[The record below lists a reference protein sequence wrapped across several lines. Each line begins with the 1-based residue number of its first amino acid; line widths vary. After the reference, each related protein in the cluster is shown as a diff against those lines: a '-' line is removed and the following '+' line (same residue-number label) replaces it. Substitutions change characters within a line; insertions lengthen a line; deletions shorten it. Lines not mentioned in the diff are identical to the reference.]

1 MVQRAAARA
10 GRVVYAAPAPPAASQ
25 FPVPVLRP
33 GSAMAVSLASG
44 DVSSGAIGTVSY
56 VDGDRVWGFG
66 HPLDDAGR
74 RSLFLQDA
82 YVYAVINNPIGSPD
96 LQTYK
101 YASPG
106 HDVGALTNDANS
118 AVVGRLGVL
127 PTRFPLKVVAR
138 DLDTGALQ
146 VAQIQIADETSL
158 GLPTGVSALTDVG
171 SVAVA
176 EVAANALHGSPL
188 RQSGSMCVRV
198 AVREARKPLRFC
210 NTYAGGTTAAESG
223 DVGGGPLV
231 TDFVSAASLLDAF
244 NFGPLHVTGAEVD
257 IKLRRSLRLAYLL
270 RAQAPSVVRRGRTVR
285 VRLSMQR
292 QNGPKLSRTI
302 RVKVPKGTPAGE
314 RRLTFTGTAADLQA
328 SPEDGL
334 ASLFDV
340 TSIDDSATD
349 EDGTDTGGPKTV
361 AALAKAF
368 AAIHRYDGVTAELR
382 PPGGGG
388 AGQHAHRVYR
398 DPDLRI
404 AGRAT
409 ARVLVVP

>member
-1 MVQRAAARA
+1 
-10 GRVVYAAPAPPAASQ
+10 
-25 FPVPVLRP
+25 
-33 GSAMAVSLASG
+33 MAVSLASG

-66 HPLDDAGR
+66 HPLDVAGR

-106 HDVGALTNDANS
+106 HDVGTLTNDANA

-127 PTRFPLKVVAR
+127 PTRFPLKVTAK

-146 VAQIQIADETSL
+146 VAQIQIADETPL

-176 EVAANALHGSPL
+176 EVASNALHGSPV

-198 AVREARKPLRFC
+198 TVREARKPLRFC

-231 TDFVSAASLLDAF
+231 NDFVSAASLLDAF
-244 NFGPLHVTGAEVD
+244 NFGPLHVTGAEVY
-257 IKLRRSLRLAYLL
+257 IKLRRSLRLAYL
-270 RAQAPSVVRRGRTVR
+270 RSAKAPGVVRRGRRIAVK
-285 VRLSMQR
+285 LSLQR
-292 QNGPKLSRTI
+292 QNGPKLSRTV
-302 RVKVPKGTPAGE
+302 RLKVPKGTSVGE
-314 RRLTFTGTAADLQA
+314 HRLVFTGTAADLQS

-334 ASLFDV
+334 AGLFDV
-340 TSIDDSATD
+340 TSIDEGAGE

-368 AAIHRYDGVTAELR
+368 AAIHRYDGVTAEFR
-382 PPGGGG
+382 PAAGGA
-388 AGQHAHRVYR
+388 AGQHEHRVYR
-398 DPDLRI
+398 DADLRI

-409 ARVLVVP
+409 ARVLVLP